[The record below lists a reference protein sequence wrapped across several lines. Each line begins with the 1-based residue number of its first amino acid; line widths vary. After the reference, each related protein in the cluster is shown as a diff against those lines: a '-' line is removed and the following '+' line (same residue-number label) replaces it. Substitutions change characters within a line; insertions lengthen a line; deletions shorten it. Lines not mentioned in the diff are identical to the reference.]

1 MTNLTRL
8 ANSAVGQFYE
18 GITVPA
24 AWQDALKSLRLIAGS
39 THVALTTWE
48 RASNITVLH
57 ESTELPQNCSQQF
70 SDYYHVLDPTRD
82 NIDRIAVGSWYI
94 DRQHLNSRM
103 IGRSPFYQEF
113 MRDYDL
119 DSIIATP
126 LVRDGTGDSFLVF
139 QFGLNEA
146 HSWCAPLELCEILP
160 HIRRALLLRRRFSAL
175 TIEKSI
181 CADVLAG
188 LQTPLLVVDATARI
202 VLENKAAETALKQHR
217 CVNTAAERFVLT
229 GVDGPHLAR
238 LLAHA
243 CGDGA
248 RRVAGAMLAGRV
260 DGAPFQILVVPLPE
274 QYGPSGGGRSPLALV
289 LLRDAHTQFDTP
301 VILLQQLYGVTVSEA
316 RIALGILHG
325 GTPSSLAANSG
336 VSMATVRT
344 QLSAV
349 FQKTGTRRQAELV
362 QLLGTLSM
370 VAVTGTAPAIVC
382 A

>member
-8 ANSAVGQFYE
+8 ANSAVEQFYE
-18 GITVPA
+18 GITAPA
-24 AWQDALKSLRLIAGS
+24 AWQDALNSLRLIAGS
-39 THVALTTWE
+39 AHVALTTWE
-48 RASNITVLH
+48 RTRNITVLH
-57 ESTELPQNCSQQF
+57 ESIELPQKCRQQF

-94 DRQHLNSRM
+94 DRQHLNSRV
-103 IGRSPFYQEF
+103 IGCSPFYQEF
-113 MRDYDL
+113 MRDYGL

-146 HSWCAPLELCEILP
+146 HSWCAPLELCEVLP

-175 TIEKSI
+175 AIEKSI

-202 VLENKAAETALKQHR
+202 IIANKAAESALKKYR
-217 CVNTAAERFVLT
+217 CINIAAERLVLT
-229 GVDGPHLAR
+229 GVDSPHFAS

-243 CGDGA
+243 CGGEA

-260 DGAPFQILVVPLPE
+260 DGPPLQILVAPLPE
-274 QYGPSGGGRSPLALV
+274 QHAPSSGGRSPLALV
-289 LLRDAHTQFDTP
+289 LLRDVRTPFDTP
-301 VILLQQLYGVTVSEA
+301 VKLLQQLYGLTASEA
-316 RIALGILHG
+316 RIALGVLHG
-325 GTPSSLAANSG
+325 GTPSSLAASSS

-362 QLLGTLSM
+362 QLLGTFSM
-370 VAVTGTAPAIVC
+370 VTVTGTDPTIVC